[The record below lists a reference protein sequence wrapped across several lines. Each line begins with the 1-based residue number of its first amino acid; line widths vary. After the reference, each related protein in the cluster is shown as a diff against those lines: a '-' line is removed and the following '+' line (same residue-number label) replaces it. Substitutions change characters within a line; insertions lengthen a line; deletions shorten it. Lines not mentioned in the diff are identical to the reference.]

1 MCVCVGGC
9 VGDKESLYVF
19 IGFKCDYQVRL
30 IDMVRPHTNFTWF
43 QVPFHCPGVDLG
55 QIF

>member
-1 MCVCVGGC
+1 MIKKV
-9 VGDKESLYVF
+9 YVF
-19 IGFKCDYQVRL
+19 IGLKCDYQVRL
-30 IDMVRPHTNFTWF
+30 IDMVRPHTNYTWF